1 MPNIRISM
9 LGSRGG
15 TLGTNARRSAP
26 RRPLGVT
33 LLAVLQFFSGVGL
46 IFSSL
51 WSFGVSSWAKTEA
64 GRLELE
70 GDATAIAAANISS
83 LFALLGIAYLI
94 LGISAL
100 WLARGYIKGY
110 EWARHKGRV
119 WAVLSIVFV
128 LIGVLVLPS
137 KIAADSPAW
146 TIISNT
152 IVVIYLGTSS
162 VRAFFSAS
170 SRR

>member
-1 MPNIRISM
+1 M
-9 LGSRGG
+9 
-15 TLGTNARRSAP
+15 GTNARRSAP

-33 LLAVLQFFSGVGL
+33 LLAVLQFFSGIGL

-51 WSFGVSSWAKTEA
+51 WSFGVSSWAKSEA

-70 GDATAIAAANISS
+70 GNTSAVVAANISS
-83 LFALLGIAYLI
+83 LFAFLGIAYLV

-100 WLARGYIKGY
+100 WLARGYIKGN
-110 EWARHKGRV
+110 ERARHKGRV
-119 WAVLSIVFV
+119 WSVVSIAFV

-137 KIAADSPAW
+137 KIATDSPAW

-152 IVVIYLGTSS
+152 IIVIYLGTTS